1 MLVLSRKKYE
11 RIVIGDDISV
21 TVTDIKDGKVCFEI
35 NAPRDVEL
43 SLHCDEYIRRE
54 KVDPE

>member
-11 RIVIGDDISV
+11 KIIIGDDISV
-21 TVTDIKDGKVCFEI
+21 TVTDIKNGKVYFEI
-35 NAPRDVEL
+35 NAPRDAEL

-54 KVDPE
+54 KRNPE